1 MVDLPRA
8 RRLLTDTTIMDMMTA
23 TNMVTL
29 DTVMDMV
36 IMAVVVVVLLLIMRL
51 LGRMGPLEEPRDL
64 LADHLPWITEDM
76 DILRVGMGVA
86 AAAPA
91 VVGGL
96 PLLDGVE

>member
-23 TNMVTL
+23 INMVTL
-29 DTVMDMV
+29 DTVMDMA
-36 IMAVVVVVLLLIMRL
+36 IMAVVAVVVLIMRL

-76 DILRVGMGVA
+76 DILRAGMGA
-86 AAAPA
+86 AVAAPA
-91 VVGGL
+91 VIGDL